1 MFGPCDAQGN
11 STILNLML
19 PHCDFSCFAAEDPT
33 TTGESPLMVA
43 VRSGFSGAASKIL
56 QAMVTLPGDHGAIL
70 AMSAENGLTVLV
82 SGLQVQ
88 PVQTAFYIHTFLDLL

>member
-1 MFGPCDAQGN
+1 
-11 STILNLML
+11 
-19 PHCDFSCFAAEDPT
+19 
-33 TTGESPLMVA
+33 MVA

-88 PVQTAFYIHTFLDLL
+88 LV